1 MPRESFSN
9 LSQEKKNRIY
19 SAAKIE
25 FIRHPYDD
33 VSINRVIKTAKISRG
48 SFYLYFENKQD
59 LYYFVLNENRN
70 IILDRLERSL
80 LSHHTL
86 FQIAEDLYDFVTSFV
101 TTVEQKF
108 FERVLANFTPEV
120 LDYYTIKIRKNENSR
135 FDFRNL
141 GDYDS
146 LDINTPQDLT
156 AILEMVLQVT
166 IYMIAD
172 VYFKRTSVENG
183 RAKLKRKLNL
193 LKKAAYKRS

>member
-1 MPRESFSN
+1 M
-9 LSQEKKNRIY
+9 
-19 SAAKIE
+19 
-25 FIRHPYDD
+25 YDD
-33 VSINRVIKTAKISRG
+33 LVRTSLIYLKWY
-48 SFYLYFENKQD
+48 FYFHLKQS
-59 LYYFVLNENRN
+59 N
-70 IILDRLERSL
+70 I
-80 LSHHTL
+80 
-86 FQIAEDLYDFVTSFV
+86 DFVTSFV

-120 LDYYTIKIRKNENSR
+120 LDYYIIKIRKNENSR

-172 VYFKRTSVENG
+172 VYFKRISVENG
-183 RAKLKRKLNL
+183 RANLKRKLNL